1 MGIPWFCFAGR
12 YLLCKTYEVDNAG
25 FDQHF
30 DRTGSCAKASSFI
43 AQGGSRGV
51 TQAASA
57 PHDGSRSFEAGHLDE
72 LDKLAVNSRSS
83 ELGRNRFGFLNAQE
97 A

>member
-30 DRTGSCAKASSFI
+30 DRAGSCANAGSVM
-43 AQGGSRGV
+43 AEGGSRGV

-57 PHDGSRSFEAGHLDE
+57 SLTDHVRSKRGILMN
-72 LDKLAVNSRSS
+72 LINSP
-83 ELGRNRFGFLNAQE
+83 
-97 A
+97 